1 MKANKIFALA
11 MAALAIVACNPND
24 PQNPN
29 NGNNQNPQTDEVTIQ
44 LDKTSITLEVGAKEL
59 LTATVTPAGT
69 AVTWTSLN
77 PAYATVDN
85 GLVTAVAEGTTIV
98 LATAGTAR
106 AQCQVVVGKGSSMGG
121 NTYTLKEAKEY
132 YPLFV
137 DEVTKTKMGSKVK
150 IDFCVEDVK
159 NHWWPWVIEGTDIL
173 TYAIQTATGD
183 NFYKTAEGG
192 YMALVTANNG
202 GWAGGGYS
210 VNADELQQLIDAIN
224 ADPENFYF
232 HLGLRSTDG
241 YANAFYFFG
250 MQSETAFTIGA
261 SEAYGAPVLADFKR
275 DGYWYEFDIPLSKY
289 AAAFSG
295 YVVKDHLKAKSDGTY
310 EDPYI
315 FSYLTV
321 YGGQL
326 NYDALYFYKK

>member
-1 MKANKIFALA
+1 MKANKFFAIFA
-11 MAALAIVACNPND
+11 AAAFLFVACNPEDPNKD
-24 PQNPN
+24 PQP
-29 NGNNQNPQTDEVTIQ
+29 GEVTIS
-44 LDKTSITLEVGAKEL
+44 LDKESLELQVGESAL

-77 PAYATVDN
+77 TNFVTVDN

-98 LATAGTAR
+98 LATAGSAR

-121 NTYTLKEAKEY
+121 NKYTLPEAAEY

-137 DEVTKTKMGSKVK
+137 DDATKTKMGSKVK

-159 NHWWPWVIEGTDIL
+159 NHWWPWVIEGTDLL
-173 TYAIQTATGD
+173 TYDINTATGR
-183 NFYKTAEGG
+183 NFYDTDEGG
-192 YMALVTANNG
+192 YMSLSATANG
-202 GWAGGGYS
+202 AGWAGGGYS
-210 VNADELQQLIDAIN
+210 VNVDELQALIDAIN
-224 ADPENFYF
+224 ADPDKFYF

-241 YANAFYFFG
+241 SGNAFYFFG
-250 MQSETAFTIGA
+250 MEAETKFVIGA
-261 SEAYGAPVLADFKR
+261 SSVYSGTVYGDFKR

-295 YVVKDHLKAKSDGTY
+295 YVVKDHLKMKDGVY

-315 FSYLTV
+315 FSYLTQWM
-321 YGGQL
+321 GSL
-326 NYDALYFYKK
+326 NYDALFFYKK